1 MGGAGVNVER
11 TFEEIVGQLMESD
24 PAELALARD
33 KLVAYLQPRKP
44 AGGIPRGW
52 YIIRVEL
59 ESGRGDDYKP
69 SPGRDLLVS
78 PNHTFRQLAELINA
92 CFARWDLGH
101 LYVFRMED
109 GANIGIPDEELGHVD
124 AARRKLGVRRED
136 EVFEYEF
143 DFGDGWTHRCTVM
156 EVDVTPETTT
166 VSARRGRSPCGAGG
180 ACPTSTG
187 GRPQMARTK
196 TTRMTM
202 ATATRKG
209 SSPRWIPELEDLYF
223 RNWRPVSPAHVRSL

>member
-1 MGGAGVNVER
+1 VA
-11 TFEEIVGQLMESD
+11 QLMESD
-24 PAELALARD
+24 PVELALARNR
-33 KLVAYLQPRKP
+33 LVAYVQPRKP
-44 AGGIPRGW
+44 AGRMPTGW

-69 SPGRDLLVS
+69 PPGRDLLVS

-109 GANIGIPDEELGHVD
+109 GANIGIPNEELGHVD

-156 EVDVTPETTT
+156 EVDVTPEDHYG
-166 VSARRGRSPCGAGG
+166 VRPKGPVAVWGWGSMPDQYGRTRPDGG
-180 ACPTSTG
+180 D
-187 GRPQMARTK
+187 
-196 TTRMTM
+196 
-202 ATATRKG
+202 
-209 SSPRWIPELEDLYF
+209 EDDEEDED
-223 RNWRPVSPAHVRSL
+223 VD